1 MTRSRLLLL
10 AVLGLA
16 LAGAGAFY
24 FVGRDVPEA
33 VDLER
38 AIAAVPATDP
48 ATRPRAHRRP
58 APRRRTSC

>member
-16 LAGAGAFY
+16 LVGVGAFY

-33 VDLER
+33 VDLDR
-38 AIAAVPATDP
+38 AIAGVPAADAEGSTDG
-48 ATRPRAHRRP
+48 
-58 APRRRTSC
+58 